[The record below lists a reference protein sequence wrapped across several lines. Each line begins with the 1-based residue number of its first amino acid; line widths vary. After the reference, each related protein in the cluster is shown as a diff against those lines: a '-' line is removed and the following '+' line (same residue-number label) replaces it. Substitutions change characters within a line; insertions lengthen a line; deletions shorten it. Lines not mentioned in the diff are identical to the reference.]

1 MPTIGLRSSSPWPS
15 APALRSCFTGNA
27 PQHRGGHR
35 KCNAARPTNCT
46 ESRKLAIATLRSRR
60 DINLVILASA
70 WSTLVPMV
78 YKSDPALRSPSRGL
92 ALLEQG
98 LNDLIDQ
105 LHADG
110 RQIVIIG
117 DVAQWSEDP
126 IPCALAKYS
135 SVLMRPCRQ
144 PERSLYAYFEERIR
158 PLNDAFR
165 AIADKH
171 RDVSIILPAARMC
184 RDDGCMT
191 TLGNQFLYRDVGHIR
206 RNLPMP
212 TREAFA
218 GMLGIGDITKPH
230 ARRDFGSIPD
240 TQ

>member
-1 MPTIGLRSSSPWPS
+1 
-15 APALRSCFTGNA
+15 
-27 PQHRGGHR
+27 
-35 KCNAARPTNCT
+35 
-46 ESRKLAIATLRSRR
+46 
-60 DINLVILASA
+60 
-70 WSTLVPMV
+70 MV

-98 LNDLIDQ
+98 LDDLIDR

-110 RQIVIIG
+110 RRIVIIG
-117 DVAQWSEDP
+117 DVAQWAADP

-135 SVLMRPCRQ
+135 TVLMRPCHQ

-158 PLNDAFR
+158 PVNDAFR

-171 RDVSIILPAARMC
+171 RDVSIILPAATMC
-184 RDDGCMT
+184 RPDGCMT
-191 TLGNQFLYRDVGHIR
+191 TLGDQFLYRDVGHIR

-212 TREAFA
+212 TRKAFA
-218 GMLGIGDITKPH
+218 EMLGIDEITQPH
-230 ARRDFGSIPD
+230 APRHFGSIPD

>member
-1 MPTIGLRSSSPWPS
+1 
-15 APALRSCFTGNA
+15 
-27 PQHRGGHR
+27 
-35 KCNAARPTNCT
+35 
-46 ESRKLAIATLRSRR
+46 
-60 DINLVILASA
+60 
-70 WSTLVPMV
+70 
-78 YKSDPALRSPSRGL
+78 
-92 ALLEQG
+92 LEQG

-105 LHADG
+105 LHAEG

-171 RDVSIILPAARMC
+171 KDVSIILPAARMC

-218 GMLGIGDITKPH
+218 GMLGIADITKPH